1 MGLLISFSH
10 RKIQQG
16 DIKEFEKLFRK
27 MYTELCHFAN
37 KFVRDMDVAEEVVQD
52 LFYNYWK
59 NRERIE
65 IKTSI
70 KSYLYQAT
78 KNRCLK
84 VIEHNAV
91 KDRYNQEFKIQYE
104 QAEQQAGQELETEE
118 LSQIIDKTLDELPE
132 RCRQIFVMNRFDGMK
147 YQEIADKL
155 SVSVKTVEANMGK
168 ALKLFRVNLKQ
179 YHGVTC

>member
-1 MGLLISFSH
+1 MGILVNFSH

-16 DIKEFEKLFRK
+16 NIKEFENLFRK
-27 MYTELCHFAN
+27 MYTELCHYAF
-37 KFVRDMDVAEEVVQD
+37 KFVKDMDVAEEVVQD

-65 IKTSI
+65 IKTSL

-78 KNRCLK
+78 KNRSLK

-91 KDRYNQEFKIQYE
+91 RTRYSQEM
-104 QAEQQAGQELETEE
+104 QAQQTQFETEPQQQVEAEE
-118 LSQIIDKTLDELPE
+118 LSEIIDKTLNQLPE
-132 RCRQIFVMNRFDGMK
+132 RCRQIFMMNRFDGMK
-147 YQEIADKL
+147 YHEIADKL

-168 ALKLFRVNLKQ
+168 ALKLFRINLKQ
-179 YHGVTC
+179 YHRVTC